1 MYRARAPCATVT
13 VDLSWPALELE
24 AENKT
29 HAGMLTAEKMINDSL
44 PFDLA
49 KELQL
54 VCVIVVVLCCVLCY
68 GRYAKGS
75 NGVDQRP
82 VRKVGESR

>member
-13 VDLSWPALELE
+13 VDLSWRALEL

-29 HAGMLTAEKMINDSL
+29 QAGMLTAEKMINDSL

-75 NGVDQRP
+75 KRVDQRP
-82 VRKVGESR
+82 VRKVGEGR